1 MGMDTTEELKLT
13 YKFEWEKKLPPSGVE
28 IDPPRGNVA
37 MDLKKPRALIP
48 Y

>member
-1 MGMDTTEELKLT
+1 MR
-13 YKFEWEKKLPPSGVE
+13 KKLPPSGVE
-28 IDPPRGNVA
+28 IDPPRGSAA